1 MGSPSALVVAFL
13 GHPRTPTPAWK
24 LPMTKFL
31 LALIATLPLIC
42 SAEIY
47 KWTDENG
54 RVHFGDNPKDKDQAE
69 QLSLKIN
76 SYESA
81 SYESFTPAQGTA
93 SRRVVMYSAVWC
105 GYCKQARQYFQRNG
119 ISFVEHDIEK
129 NQNARRAYDAIGGN
143 GVPVIL
149 VGNKRLN
156 GFTVADFQS
165 IYP

>member
-1 MGSPSALVVAFL
+1 MEAARVIRLI
-13 GHPRTPTPAWK
+13 
-24 LPMTKFL
+24 
-31 LALIATLPLIC
+31 LALIAILPLIC

-47 KWTDENG
+47 KWTDESG
-54 RVHFGDNPKDKDQAE
+54 RVHFGDKPKDKDQAE

-76 SYESA
+76 SYESV
-81 SYESFTPAQGTA
+81 SYESFTPAQSAT
-93 SRRVVMYSAVWC
+93 SQRVIMYSAAWC
-105 GYCKQARQYFQRNG
+105 GYCKQARQYFRRSG
-119 ISFVEHDIEK
+119 ISFVEYDIEK

-156 GFTVADFQS
+156 GFTVANFQS

>member
-1 MGSPSALVVAFL
+1 M
-13 GHPRTPTPAWK
+13 PR
-24 LPMTKFL
+24 FL
-31 LALIATLPLIC
+31 LALIAILPLIC

-54 RVHFGDNPKDKDQAE
+54 RVHFGDKPKDRAE
-69 QLSLKIN
+69 QLSIKTA
-76 SYESA
+76 A
-81 SYESFTPAQGTA
+81 STSQ
-93 SRRVVMYSAVWC
+93 VIMYSAAWC
-105 GYCKQARQYFQRNG
+105 GYCKQARQYFRRNG
-119 ISFVEHDIEK
+119 INFIEYDIEK

-156 GFTVADFQS
+156 GFIVVDFQN